1 MPVPYVGGS
10 EPVGKQK
17 WVHNADGS
25 LTNALFGGF
34 ATVYKCERQPPR
46 VPPPG
51 HGRPLYLSK
60 DSDVSCGGL
69 NQQIVA
75 VFGQFGSLK
84 LSLPP
89 LWKVSWVL
97 AQDLLADTAQDI
109 TTRVHLNAS
118 DLTLS
123 GDLVMEVG
131 TSARSAGDVSEPGLV
146 LSLTLI

>member
-1 MPVPYVGGS
+1 MPFVVASKHANGAFAVGTLGRYNDTLGYCT
-10 EPVGKQK
+10 PPAHVGLE
-17 WVHNADGS
+17 WPEDTRLPDNH
-25 LTNALFGGF
+25 
-34 ATVYKCERQPPR
+34 
-46 VPPPG
+46 
-51 HGRPLYLSK
+51 
-60 DSDVSCGGL
+60 
-69 NQQIVA
+69 QQIVG

-89 LWKVSWVL
+89 LWKVSRVL

-118 DLTLS
+118 DVTLS